1 MTFDDVLPTLLR
13 VCETWEHAATLQ
25 HVAVVRDL
33 RGLVRLAV
41 EPTEEGARHLD
52 ALGASLKRE
61 LGPWFADEMLSTRT
75 GKQPL
80 QNVARRVLKTAPPW
94 EAPRYPDLAGG
105 QLPATAG
112 RWQLWERRVGK
123 QPWLEGEA
131 GEPWPLSDGNPAVVT
146 FYSFKGG
153 VGRTTTLAACAL
165 LAARAG
171 EKVVV
176 IDLDLEAPGLASV
189 FGVEADRGV
198 VDLLVDHLAT
208 DAVSLAGALQ
218 RPQALPDELA
228 KHIQVIPAGRLGV
241 SYLEKL
247 ARLDFA
253 GSAMAPVGTEVPV
266 QDALRALLA
275 KVRDEHRPRWILL
288 DARAGLHDLAGLSLH
303 GLAHADVLFSRANAQ
318 GVAGLDLVLQA
329 LSRRVR
335 SASSRVVLVHAMAP
349 AGRPEATAEH
359 ARLQHETY
367 GMFTRHLYRGAA
379 GIPEQDAEDAD
390 HQPWMIH
397 REETIERNDRL
408 ADVVP
413 QLSGEDYRAVWDRI
427 RLLTAAPTGGA
438 E

>member
-13 VCETWEHAATLQ
+13 ICETWEHAATLQ

-41 EPTEEGARHLD
+41 DPTDEGAGHLE
-52 ALGASLKRE
+52 ALGPILTRE
-61 LGPWFADEMLSTRT
+61 LGPWFTGEILSTRS

-80 QNVARRVLKTAPPW
+80 RNVARRVLAEAPPW
-94 EAPRYPDLAGG
+94 DAPRYPNQAGG
-105 QLPATAG
+105 ESSATAG

-123 QPWLEGEA
+123 QPWLEGDG
-131 GEPWPLSDGNPAVVT
+131 GEPWALDEGSPAVVT

-165 LAARAG
+165 LAAQAK

-189 FGVEADRGV
+189 FGVEVDQGV

-208 DAVSLAGALQ
+208 GVVDLGRALQ
-218 RPQALPDELA
+218 RPQALREDLA
-228 KHIQVIPAGRLGV
+228 EQIQVIPAGKLGT

-253 GSAMAPVGTEVPV
+253 GSAMSAAGAQIPVKE
-266 QDALRALLA
+266 ALQALLT
-275 KVRDEHRPRWILL
+275 KIRDELRPRWILL

-303 GLAHADVLFSRANAQ
+303 GLAHVDVLFSRANAQ
-318 GVAGLDLVLQA
+318 GVAGLDLVLEA

-335 SASSRVVLVHAMAP
+335 AAVSRVVLVHAMAP
-349 AGRPEATAEH
+349 AGRPEATSERG
-359 ARLQHETY
+359 RLQRETH
-367 GMFTRHLYRGAA
+367 GMFTRHLYRDPS
-379 GIPEQDAEDAD
+379 GIPEQDAKDAD
-390 HQPWMIH
+390 HQPWTIH
-397 REETIERNDRL
+397 REETIERNERL
-408 ADVVP
+408 GDVLP
-413 QLSGEDYRAVWDRI
+413 HLTGDDYGAVWARI
-427 RLLTAAPTGGA
+427 RLLTAGGA
-438 E
+438 R